1 MSDDQARSAAEREL
15 AIDGTMVTAMC
26 QSFIAAHVS
35 STGAERVVLGLSG
48 GIDSALVAYLT
59 AAAIGADRL
68 LAVLMPTASS
78 SPSAKL
84 DAETVIGELGCQSEL
99 IPIEAPL
106 AALLATLPGAATVTP
121 IRRGNMAARLRMT
134 TLYDRSAAHRGVVIG
149 TGNKSE
155 ILIGYS
161 TIYGDAASAFNP
173 IGDLY
178 KTQIRALAGHIGV
191 PRQIIEKAPSADL
204 WPGQTDEGEGGFDYP
219 TLDRVL
225 YRIVDRR
232 MPIDD
237 VIAEGFERALVERIA
252 DMVRRSEFKRQTPP
266 IAKVGG
272 RSSGSDYLYP
282 RRRPNSD

>member
-1 MSDDQARSAAEREL
+1 MGVKSAKAPHDEL
-15 AIDGTMVTAMC
+15 AIDPVMVAAMC
-26 QSFIAAHVS
+26 RSFITAHVTS
-35 STGAERVVLGLSG
+35 IGAERVVLGLSG

-59 AAAIGADRL
+59 AGAIGADRL
-68 LAVLMPTASS
+68 MVALMPTASS
-78 SPSAKL
+78 SPSSTA
-84 DAETVIGELGCQSEL
+84 DAEAVVRDLGCQSEL
-99 IPIEAPL
+99 ISIEAPL
-106 AALLATLPGAATVTP
+106 AALIKSLPEGEEVTP
-121 IRRGNMAARLRMT
+121 LRRGNMAARLRMT
-134 TLYDRSAAHRGVVIG
+134 TLYDRSARYRGVVIG

-178 KTQIRALAGHIGV
+178 KTQVRELSRHLGV
-191 PRQIIEKAPSADL
+191 PSQIIDKAPSADL

-219 TLDRVL
+219 TLDRIL

-232 MPIDD
+232 LPLED
-237 VIAEGFERALVERIA
+237 VISEGFNA
-252 DMVRRSEFKRQTPP
+252 DFVNRVSEMIRRSEFKRQMPP

-282 RRRPNSD
+282 RRRPKLG

>member
-1 MSDDQARSAAEREL
+1 MSVQGERTPHDEL
-15 AIDGTMVTAMC
+15 AIDPEMVVAMC
-26 QSFIAAHVS
+26 HAFITSHVT

-59 AAAIGADRL
+59 AGAIGADRL
-68 LAVLMPTASS
+68 VTVLMPTAGS
-78 SPSAKL
+78 SPSAL
-84 DAETVIGELGCQSEL
+84 VDAEAVVNNLGCEREVIS
-99 IPIEAPL
+99 IEAPL
-106 AALLATLPGAATVTP
+106 AALISNLPAGEQVTAL
-121 IRRGNMAARLRMT
+121 RRGNMAARLRMT
-134 TLYDRSAAHRGVVIG
+134 TLYDRSAVHRGVVVG

-161 TIYGDAASAFNP
+161 TIFGDAACAFNP

-178 KTQIRALAGHIGV
+178 KTQVRELSRHLGV
-191 PRQIIEKAPSADL
+191 PSAIIEKAPSADL

-232 MPIDD
+232 LPVDD
-237 VIAEGFERALVERIA
+237 VIAEGFERDFVLRVSEMI
-252 DMVRRSEFKRQTPP
+252 RRSEFKRQMPP

-282 RRRPNSD
+282 RRRPKID

>member
-1 MSDDQARSAAEREL
+1 MTHSGDDTLHQEL
-15 AIDGTMVTAMC
+15 VIDPTMVAVMC
-26 QSFIAAHVS
+26 RSFIASHVA

-48 GIDSALVAYLT
+48 GLDSALVAYLT
-59 AAAIGADRL
+59 AGAIGADRL
-68 LAVLMPTASS
+68 IAVLMPTAAS
-78 SPSAKL
+78 SPASL
-84 DAETVIGELGCQSEL
+84 SDAEAIVSELGCESEL
-99 IPIEAPL
+99 ISIEAPL
-106 AALLATLPGAATVTP
+106 DTLISSLPAGESVSP
-121 IRRGNMAARLRMT
+121 LRRGNMAARLRMT
-134 TLYDRSAAHRGVVIG
+134 TLYDRSAVHRGVVIG

-178 KTQIRALAGHIGV
+178 KTQVRQLSRYLGV
-191 PRQIIEKAPSADL
+191 PTQIIEKAPSADL
-204 WPGQTDEGEGGFDYP
+204 WPGQTDESEGGFDYP

-232 MPIDD
+232 LPIED
-237 VIAEGFERALVERIA
+237 VIAEGFDGAFVGRVSEMI
-252 DMVRRSEFKRQTPP
+252 RRSEFKRQMPP

-282 RRRPNSD
+282 RRRPKVG

>member
-1 MSDDQARSAAEREL
+1 MSDATDRAPHDEL
-15 AIDGTMVTAMC
+15 AIDPEMVAAMC
-26 QSFIAAHVS
+26 RAFISSHVA

-59 AAAIGADRL
+59 AAAIGSDRL
-68 LAVLMPTASS
+68 VTVLMPTGSS
-78 SPSAKL
+78 SPRSRA
-84 DAETVIGELGCQSEL
+84 DAEAIVSDLGCQSEL

-106 AALLATLPGAATVTP
+106 AALCANLPDRESVSP
-121 IRRGNMAARLRMT
+121 LRKGNMAARLRMT
-134 TLYDRSAAHRGVVIG
+134 TLYDRSAVHRGVVIG

-178 KTQIRALAGHIGV
+178 KTQVRELSRHVGV
-191 PRQIIEKAPSADL
+191 PAQIIEKAPSADL
-204 WPGQTDEGEGGFDYP
+204 WPGQTDEGEGGFEYP

-232 MPIDD
+232 LPLED
-237 VIAEGFERALVERIA
+237 VIAEGFDREFVLRVNEMI
-252 DMVRRSEFKRQTPP
+252 RRS
-266 IAKVGG
+266 
-272 RSSGSDYLYP
+272 D
-282 RRRPNSD
+282 